1 MRNLIVT
8 KKKKQSKEEKDVIQR
23 AKRLSERENTTVYVY
38 EITPYAVIE
47 DKKITYIYKGEEL

>member
-8 KKKKQSKEEKDVIQR
+8 KKKKQSKEEKDIILR
-23 AKRLSERENTTVYVY
+23 AKRLSEKENTIVYVY
-38 EITPYAVIE
+38 EIIPYAIIE